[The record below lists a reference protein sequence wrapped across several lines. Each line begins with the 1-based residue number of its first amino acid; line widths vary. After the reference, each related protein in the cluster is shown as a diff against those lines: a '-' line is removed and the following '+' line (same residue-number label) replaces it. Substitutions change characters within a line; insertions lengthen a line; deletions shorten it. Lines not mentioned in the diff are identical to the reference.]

1 MSAGHLRFS
10 AKQQKLYCHIHFCKI
25 FVSMLHTA
33 PSERKALPKNVLKIR
48 SAHCTASQQV
58 LLQTALV
65 VKCLISEC

>member
-10 AKQQKLYCHIHFCKI
+10 AKQQKLYCHIHSCKI
-25 FVSMLHTA
+25 FVSMLHTT
-33 PSERKALPKNVLKIR
+33 PSERKALPKNVFLKFWY
-48 SAHCTASQQV
+48 AHCTASQV